1 MVRVMRF
8 WLIILR
14 LLHEFVFFIQLGTP
28 WIAGALLF
36 TLQLMATAV
45 ISLWVGVP
53 TAVRRI
59 ADDWLDRAFFAGFP
73 GDMMPQLYYVICTLA
88 FLTILAGWILAA
100 YLTVF
105 FTRLIF

>member
-8 WLIILR
+8 CLIVLR
-14 LLHEFVFFIQLGTP
+14 LLHELVFFIQLGTP
-28 WIAGALLF
+28 WIAGAVLF
-36 TLQLMATAV
+36 TIQLMSTAV

-59 ADDWLDRAFFAGFP
+59 ADEWLDRADAANFP
-73 GDMMPQLYYVICTLA
+73 GDMLPRLYYVICTLA
-88 FLTILAGWILAA
+88 FLTILAGWILVA

>member
-1 MVRVMRF
+1 MRA
-8 WLIILR
+8 WLIMLR
-14 LLHEFVFFIQLGTP
+14 LLHELIFFIQLGAP
-28 WIAGALLF
+28 LIAGALLF

-53 TAVRRI
+53 TSVRRI
-59 ADDWLDRAFFAGFP
+59 ADEWLDRAFFAGFP
-73 GDMMPQLYYVICTLA
+73 GNMMPQLYYVICTLA
-88 FLTILAGWILAA
+88 FLTILTGWILVA